1 MGNISNHDVFYSHP
15 VLPGGREALDLWS
28 VWGELPRA
36 LLSQGHNT
44 TPEPRGIRAK
54 GQGVLPAFVQ
64 IR

>member
-36 LLSQGHNT
+36 LLSQGHK
-44 TPEPRGIRAK
+44 EPTGIRAK